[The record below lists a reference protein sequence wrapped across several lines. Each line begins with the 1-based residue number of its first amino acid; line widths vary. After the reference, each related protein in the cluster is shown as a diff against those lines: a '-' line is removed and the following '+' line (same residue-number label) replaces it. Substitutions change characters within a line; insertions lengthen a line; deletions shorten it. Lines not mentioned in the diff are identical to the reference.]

1 VNAAKPVRAATLPR
15 VFWSLPDLRR
25 WALRSGVFAL
35 CLAATLML
43 TALRLE
49 ITRLRYE
56 LSALHR
62 RRVVA
67 SADVARLRVETAALA
82 APARIEEKARALG
95 LVYPDRGH
103 MVVLDE

>member
-1 VNAAKPVRAATLPR
+1 VNAAKPARAATLPR

-56 LSALHR
+56 LSARDRGSGGPGANR
-62 RRVVA
+62 RE
-67 SADVARLRVETAALA
+67 SQS
-82 APARIEEKARALG
+82 ARAG
-95 LVYPDRGH
+95 LPGPGPHGRAR
-103 MVVLDE
+103 